1 MKVIIFIFIILMKL
15 NDCYPSN
22 SIKINL
28 ENLKLN
34 KKIELDTKNIFDLD
48 AKEGVC
54 KVGTHT
60 ETDIIDIIEK
70 MKRKRILDALVDEN
84 RSTEEKTIIINN
96 NKYLIFENT
105 KTPSLYCGGLMNDW
119 ETNIF

>member
-34 KKIELDTKNIFDLD
+34 TKIELDTKNIFDLD

-60 ETDIIDIIEK
+60 
-70 MKRKRILDALVDEN
+70 A
-84 RSTEEKTIIINN
+84 
-96 NKYLIFENT
+96 YF
-105 KTPSLYCGGLMNDW
+105 
-119 ETNIF
+119 